1 MRGHPYAHLR
11 GVAIDPTRWGH
22 GWNVWSEGPG
32 PYCVYTLYGFT
43 LYTPAAPRAP
53 ARDCGKPRS
62 SLERPDP
69 ENSRPHTCTEIEY
82 GTAPL
87 PKELYSLARL
97 AHMHT

>member
-1 MRGHPYAHLR
+1 MDGTYGARGRRAR
-11 GVAIDPTRWGH
+11 IA
-22 GWNVWSEGPG
+22 
-32 PYCVYTLYGFT
+32 YTVYGFT

>member
-1 MRGHPYAHLR
+1 MDGTYGARDRPGRARGIAY
-11 GVAIDPTRWGH
+11 
-22 GWNVWSEGPG
+22 
-32 PYCVYTLYGFT
+32 T

>member
-1 MRGHPYAHLR
+1 MDGTYGARGRARIAYIR
-11 GVAIDPTRWGH
+11 
-22 GWNVWSEGPG
+22 
-32 PYCVYTLYGFT
+32 LYGFT

-87 PKELYSLARL
+87 PKELYTL
-97 AHMHT
+97 